1 MAGSPDPYTTRRR
14 TPRRII
20 QESKAES
27 KTEKEVLIT
36 PKVEVEN
43 AAVNKA
49 INKVEV
55 PSPVK
60 STSQIITGDLVSMCS
75 IM

>member
-27 KTEKEVLIT
+27 KTEKVLIT